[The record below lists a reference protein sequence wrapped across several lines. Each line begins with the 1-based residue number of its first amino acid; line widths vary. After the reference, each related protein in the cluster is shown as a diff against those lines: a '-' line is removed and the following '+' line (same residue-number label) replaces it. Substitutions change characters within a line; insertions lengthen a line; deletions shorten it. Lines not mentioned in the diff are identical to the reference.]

1 MMKIRAPFERY
12 FTKQELDTA
21 INNDKILTLSLKLP
35 VRCNLK
41 CKYCYASSKI
51 GDLRVEEIIH
61 IIVSAVS
68 LGIKSVSILG
78 EGEPLM
84 YKDGNKDIF
93 YLIDEINRLKI
104 PAIIFTN
111 NTLIDK
117 NIAEKLFKKNTV
129 IIAKLNSLDIAKQKQ
144 ISGDR
149 LAAKIFKGLEA
160 LKNIGFNRVFP
171 SRLAIHSVIVKENFN
186 ELCDMWQ
193 MCRQENIIPYFQ
205 VFVPPIHNDKNREYI
220 SRLYVSVKKIR
231 KLFCRL
237 RALDKDIYGFKW
249 DSDYTYPIPAL
260 GCCAIKSGCAIDGF
274 GNVKLCAYLDE
285 NLGNIK
291 KESLRNILMKEYVR
305 KIRRFNYYNIKQNSH
320 FYGCRALTFNI
331 TGDRFLKDPF
341 FWRK

>member
-1 MMKIRAPFERY
+1 MRKRAPFERY
-12 FTKQELDTA
+12 FRKEEIDTA
-21 INNDKILTLSLKLP
+21 IRNDKILTLSLKLP
-35 VRCNLK
+35 VKCNLK
-41 CKYCYASSKI
+41 CKYCYASNKI
-51 GDLRVEEIIH
+51 GDLKAKEIIR
-61 IIVSAVS
+61 IIVNAVS

-117 NIAEKLFKKNTV
+117 NIAEKLVKRNTV
-129 IIAKLNSLDIAKQKQ
+129 IIAKLNSLDIARQKL
-144 ISGDR
+144 ISGEK
-149 LAAKIFKGLEA
+149 LAAKIFKGLQA
-160 LKNIGFNRVFP
+160 LKNAGFNRIFP
-171 SRLAIHSVIVKENFN
+171 SRLAIHSVIIKDNYDEI
-186 ELCDMWQ
+186 CDMWQ

-205 VFVPPIHNDKNREYI
+205 VFAPPTHNDRNRKYIDRLHVPAKN
-220 SRLYVSVKKIR
+220 IR
-231 KLFCRL
+231 KLFYRL
-237 RALDKDIYGFKW
+237 KAIDKDVYGFQW

-260 GCCAIKSGCAIDGF
+260 GCCVIKSGCAIDSF
-274 GNVKLCAYLDE
+274 GNVKLCAYVDE

-291 KESLRNILMKEYVR
+291 KEPLQNILRKEYIR
-305 KIRRFNYYNIKQNSH
+305 KIRRFNYYDIKRNRF

-341 FWRK
+341 FWKK